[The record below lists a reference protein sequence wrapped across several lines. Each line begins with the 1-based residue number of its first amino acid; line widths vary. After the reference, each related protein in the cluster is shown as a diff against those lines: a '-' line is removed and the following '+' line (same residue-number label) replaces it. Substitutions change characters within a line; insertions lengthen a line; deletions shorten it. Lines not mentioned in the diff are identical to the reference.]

1 MYQCTRRCVF
11 NGSRSVTRRTS
22 KDGKDIS
29 MEELLDM
36 LADAYEEKEALRND
50 YLT

>member
-1 MYQCTRRCVF
+1 MNEFISVGRRCVF

-36 LADAYEEKEALRND
+36 LADAYEEKEASKK
-50 YLT
+50 